1 MELYK
6 IVDASESLI
15 KLAKQDLPIR
25 SAFMLQTLI
34 DSLRE
39 HTQNF
44 SAQHARLLNKYGV
57 AVPEKAGTY
66 NIPLENSEKYNNELN
81 SLLTTDV
88 SLPDSKI
95 QIKMNDNL
103 IMTAADI
110 ACTLPFI
117 EYIEN

>member
-25 SAFMLQTLI
+25 SAFKLQTLI
-34 DSLRE
+34 DLVRE

-44 SAQHARLLNKYGV
+44 STQHARLLNKYGI

-66 NIPLENSEKYNNELN
+66 NIPKENSKKYNNELD

-88 SLPDSKI
+88 SLSDSKI

-110 ACTLPFI
+110 ACTLPFV

>member
-25 SAFMLQTLI
+25 SAFKLQTLI

-44 SAQHARLLNKYGV
+44 SAQHARLLATYGV

-66 NIPLENSEKYNNELN
+66 NIPLENAEKYNNELD

-88 SLPDSKI
+88 ILPCSKI

-117 EYIEN
+117 EYLDE

>member
-25 SAFMLQTLI
+25 SAFKLQTLI
-34 DSLRE
+34 DLVRD

-57 AVPEKAGTY
+57 AVAEKIGTY
-66 NIPLENSEKYNNELN
+66 NIPLENSEKYNNELD

-88 SLPDSKI
+88 SLPDNKI
-95 QIKMNDNL
+95 HIKMADNIIL
-103 IMTAADI
+103 SASDI
-110 ACTLPFI
+110 ACTLPLV